1 MYTSSRERV
10 TSKGLY
16 KEGKTAN
23 MGRKW
28 VLTREERRGG
38 FSKRGERGI
47 YGERDGTS
55 KEEGKR
61 VRRCRRKKEEEERAE
76 KKSFRRLSIQI

>member
-47 YGERDGTS
+47 YGERWNI
-55 KEEGKR
+55 EG
-61 VRRCRRKKEEEERAE
+61 RREKSAKMQKKEGAGGG
-76 KKSFRRLSIQI
+76 KS

>member
-1 MYTSSRERV
+1 MYTSSRKRV

-23 MGRKW
+23 MARKW

-38 FSKRGERGI
+38 FSKRGERGYI
-47 YGERDGTS
+47 WREM
-55 KEEGKR
+55 EH
-61 VRRCRRKKEEEERAE
+61 RRKKGKKCEDAEER
-76 KKSFRRLSIQI
+76 RRRRKELRRSRLGGR